1 MKIPINRDFFL
12 NKNFIF
18 ERLTKL
24 MIKVKS
30 ISLFLFFLFSSSYLV
45 AQNYNKEKT
54 EIKRLLDQASSD
66 YNNAHYEKA
75 LEFSKQALI
84 ISFGINDDL
93 YIAQSY
99 NTLGVIYDEC
109 SYSQKAIEFYF
120 KALSHAQKTNKV
132 KLLNWIYGNLGSVY
146 YYNLNDVSKGLNYF
160 KKALY
165 YAEKIKDTKDIINT
179 KMNIVSAFYAVNKYD
194 EGNQYLIGI
203 KEYVQKYG
211 NKENK
216 MMLASLLGIHATNH
230 NNKAEAEQ
238 HYTKAQEI
246 AKDIRYDSYLI
257 SIYDNLVYHY
267 KHFQETE
274 KAKKYKEKSDSLS
287 KVVYSEDKLDKL
299 QKAALQ
305 IELDEYKNQL
315 ERIELVNEK
324 HQQSKKDSKLIVI
337 LFIVI
342 LIILLLLLLT
352 LYKNAKIREQTNH
365 ELELANEALK
375 EAKEKAEE
383 ASQLKSQ
390 FVSTITHELRTPL
403 YGVIGITNIIL
414 DEHKELFNNPH
425 LKSLKF
431 SAKYLLSLVNDILQI
446 NKIEEKRIVLENHIF
461 NLTDEITLIKNSVE
475 YIADKN
481 NDVLTIEI
489 DTAIPEFLIGDKLR
503 LSQIIMNL
511 VSNALKFTKNG
522 EVAIYADLKNVEGK
536 TYFIEFKVKDTGIGI
551 AKEDQEKIFEKFV
564 QIERKEED
572 YQGTGLGL
580 SIVSSLVKLFN
591 SEIHIVSEENIGTTF
606 SFIIGFEF
614 DEDKSKEIIN
624 NIEVDLSSRHLCN
637 ILVVEDNKINQVV
650 TKKIIEG
657 SNMSCSIVDDG
668 FAALVALERESFD
681 LILMDINMPLINGF
695 DTSRKIREKG
705 ITIPIIALTAFDKQE
720 VVEQAISA
728 GMNDVLMKPFEPS
741 MLFQVIQNQVNK
753 R

>member
-1 MKIPINRDFFL
+1 
-12 NKNFIF
+12 
-18 ERLTKL
+18 
-24 MIKVKS
+24 
-30 ISLFLFFLFSSSYLV
+30 LV
-45 AQNYNKEKT
+45 AQDYNKEKT
-54 EIKRLLDQASSD
+54 EIKRLLDQAFSD
-66 YNNAHYEKA
+66 FNNAQYDKA
-75 LEFSKQALI
+75 LESSKQALI
-84 ISFGINDDL
+84 NSFGINDDS

-99 NTLGVIYDEC
+99 NTLGVIYNEC
-109 SYSQKAIEFYF
+109 SDSKKAIEFYF
-120 KALSHAQKTNKV
+120 KALSYAKKTNKV
-132 KLLNWIYGNLGSVY
+132 KLLNWIFGNIGNVY
-146 YYNLNDVSKGLNYF
+146 YYNLNDVPKGLNYY

-165 YAEKIKDTKDIINT
+165 YAEKIKDSSDIINT
-179 KMNIVSAFYAVNKYD
+179 KINIVSAYYAIDKYD
-194 EGNQYLIGI
+194 EGNLYLKGI
-203 KEYVQKYG
+203 QEHVQKYG

-216 MMLASLLGIHATNH
+216 MMLASLLGTYATSH
-230 NNKAEAEQ
+230 NKKAEAEQ
-238 HYTKAQEI
+238 YFAKAQEI
-246 AKDIRYDSYLI
+246 AKEIRYDSYLI
-257 SIYDNLVYHY
+257 SIYDNLVHHY
-267 KHFQETE
+267 KRYQEPE
-274 KAKKYKEKSDSLS
+274 KAKKYNEKSDSLS
-287 KVVYSEDKLDKL
+287 KVVYSEDKLNKV

-324 HQQSKKDSKLIVI
+324 HQQSKKDSRLIVI

-352 LYKNAKIREQTNH
+352 LYKNVKIREQANH
-365 ELELANEALK
+365 ELQLVNEALI

-383 ASQLKSQ
+383 ASQMKSQ

-414 DEHKELFNNPH
+414 DEHKELFHSPH

-446 NKIEEKRIVLENHIF
+446 NKIEEKRIVLESLIF

-481 NDVLTIEI
+481 NDVLTVEI

-522 EVAIYADLKNVEGK
+522 EVAIFADLKYVEDK

-580 SIVSSLVKLFN
+580 SIVSSLIKLFN

-606 SFIIGFEF
+606 SFTIGFEF
-614 DEDKSKEIIN
+614 DDDKSKEIIN
-624 NIEVDLSSRHLCN
+624 NIEVDLSTSQLYN

-650 TKKIIEG
+650 TKKMIEV
-657 SNMSCSIVDDG
+657 SNMSCTIVDDG
-668 FAALVALERESFD
+668 YAALVALERESFD

-720 VVEQAISA
+720 VAEQAISA

-753 R
+753 RQAVN

>member
-1 MKIPINRDFFL
+1 
-12 NKNFIF
+12 
-18 ERLTKL
+18 
-24 MIKVKS
+24 MIKAKY
-30 ISLFLFFLFSSSYLV
+30 ISLLLFFLFTYTNLV
-45 AQNYNKEKT
+45 AQDYNKEKT
-54 EIKRLLDQASSD
+54 EIKRLLDQAFSD
-66 YNNAHYEKA
+66 FNNAQYDKA
-75 LEFSKQALI
+75 LESSKQALI
-84 ISFGINDDL
+84 NSFVINDDS

-99 NTLGVIYDEC
+99 NTLGVIYNEC
-109 SYSQKAIEFYF
+109 SDSKKAIEFYL
-120 KALSHAQKTNKV
+120 KALSYAKKTNKV
-132 KLLNWIYGNLGSVY
+132 KLLNWIYGNIGSVY
-146 YYNLNDVSKGLNYF
+146 YYNLNDVPKGLNYY

-165 YAEKIKDTKDIINT
+165 YAEKMKDSTDIINT
-179 KMNIVSAFYAVNKYD
+179 KINIVSAYYAINKYD
-194 EGNQYLIGI
+194 EGNLYLKGI
-203 KEYVQKYG
+203 QEHVQKNGDKG
-211 NKENK
+211 NK
-216 MMLASLLGIHATNH
+216 MILASLLGTYATSH
-230 NNKAEAEQ
+230 NKKAEAEQ
-238 HYTKAQEI
+238 YYAKAQEI
-246 AKDIRYDSYLI
+246 AKEIRYDSYLI
-257 SIYDNLVYHY
+257 SIYDNLVHHY
-267 KHFQETE
+267 KRYQDPE
-274 KAKKYKEKSDSLS
+274 KAKKYYEKSDSLS
-287 KVVYSEDKLDKL
+287 KVVYSEDKLNKL

-324 HQQSKKDSKLIVI
+324 HQQSKKDSNLIVL

-352 LYKNAKIREQTNH
+352 LYKNVKIREQANH
-365 ELELANEALK
+365 ELELVNEALI

-383 ASQLKSQ
+383 ASLLKSQ

-414 DEHKELFNNPH
+414 DEHKELFNSPH

-446 NKIEEKRIVLENHIF
+446 NKIEEKRIVLESLIF

-481 NDVLTIEI
+481 NDVLTVEI

-522 EVAIYADLKNVEGK
+522 EVAIFADLKYVKDK

-580 SIVSSLVKLFN
+580 SIVSSLIKLFN
-591 SEIHIVSEENIGTTF
+591 SEIDIVSEENVGTTF
-606 SFIIGFEF
+606 SFTIGFEF
-614 DEDKSKEIIN
+614 DEDKSKDIIN
-624 NIEVDLSSRHLCN
+624 NIEVDLSTSQLYN

-650 TKKIIEG
+650 TKKMIEV
-657 SNMSCSIVDDG
+657 SNMCCTIVDDG

-681 LILMDINMPLINGF
+681 LVLMDINMPLINGF

-720 VVEQAISA
+720 VAEQAISA

-753 R
+753 RETAD